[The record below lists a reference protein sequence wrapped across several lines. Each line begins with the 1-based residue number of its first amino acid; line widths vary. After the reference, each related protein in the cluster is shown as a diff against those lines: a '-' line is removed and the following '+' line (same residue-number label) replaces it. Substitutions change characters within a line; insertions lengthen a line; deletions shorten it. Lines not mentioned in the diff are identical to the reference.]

1 MARYGMIID
10 LKKCIGCM
18 ACTIACKVENGTRP
32 GIFWNMVKDQ
42 EFGTYPNVKRV
53 FVPVQCFHCAD
64 PPCVKVCP
72 TEASYQRPDGIVA
85 IDYEKCIGC
94 RYCLEACPYG
104 ARNFNEHPEGYFG
117 KELTL
122 SEQIVYAGHHLGVT
136 EKCTFCLHRIQ
147 QGKLPACVQTCIGQA
162 RIFGDLEDPE
172 SEISLIIKS
181 KPVSQLKKE
190 LKTNPAIYY
199 LAP

>member
-1 MARYGMIID
+1 
-10 LKKCIGCM
+10 
-18 ACTIACKVENGTRP
+18 V
-32 GIFWNMVKDQ
+32 
-42 EFGTYPNVKRV
+42 
-53 FVPVQCFHCAD
+53 
-64 PPCVKVCP
+64 
-72 TEASYQRPDGIVA
+72 
-85 IDYEKCIGC
+85 
-94 RYCLEACPYG
+94 EACPYG
-104 ARNFNEHPEGYFG
+104 ARYFNEHSEGYFG

-122 SEQIVYAGHHLGVT
+122 SERIVYEGHRLGVT

-172 SEISLIIKS
+172 SEISIIVKS

-190 LKTNPAIYY
+190 LKTNPSIYY